1 MALYT
6 PLLVILAAVPM
17 LCGQVRPD
25 GPFGPRVVDPG
36 AHAAWYRATRIAG
49 AGFLIGGAV
58 WFAAAMFL
66 PPLFDSTEQAQE
78 TVAFIGATA
87 VSAAIFVSMALVE
100 SGKA

>member
-25 GPFGPRVVDPG
+25 GPFGPRVADPD

-66 PPLFDSTEQAQE
+66 PALFDSTQQAHE

-100 SGKA
+100 GDKV